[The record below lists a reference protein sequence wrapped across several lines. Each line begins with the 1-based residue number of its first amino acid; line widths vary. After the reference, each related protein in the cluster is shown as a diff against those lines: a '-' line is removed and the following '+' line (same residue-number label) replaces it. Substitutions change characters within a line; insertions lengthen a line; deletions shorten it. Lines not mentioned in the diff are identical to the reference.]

1 MLRRS
6 PDSATERSSY
16 AVIDWRA
23 PCGKPQAHIRLQ
35 RHPPT
40 MDDIS
45 QRKASQN
52 MKRRP
57 LACLRLPRLSPH
69 FHSSG
74 PQGHLF
80 KSPLTRTS
88 PIASSERPPRLAR
101 SQHAQEQGKGEF
113 VLHPTRVPRLTD
125 FRFVL
130 RLTLERTSCH
140 HIPPQRH
147 TSARKMWDKAA

>member
-6 PDSATERSSY
+6 PDSATGRWLHDDN
-16 AVIDWRA
+16 DWRA
-23 PCGKPQAHIRLQ
+23 PCGEPQAQIRPP

-101 SQHAQEQGKGEF
+101 SQYAQEQGKGEF

-130 RLTLERTSCH
+130 RLTLVPTSCH
-140 HIPPQRH
+140 HIPPQQH
-147 TSARKMWDKAA
+147 TSSQEDVG